1 VFNID
6 VRSASAGVFNIVV
19 VLTLAVVM
27 TTSAAAQVTAGGV
40 RGVVTDPAGAVVP
53 GVAIKIANIETGFEA
68 SGETGGSG
76 NYVMVNIP
84 VGPYRLEAT
93 LDGFKTFVAEN
104 VQVLTATTATVN
116 IIMEIGELVEQITVS
131 ETICPSWWWRPPR
144 SAPAWK
150 SESSWIFLFRW
161 AVAAA
166 RSRTSSS

>member
-1 VFNID
+1 MTTD
-6 VRSASAGVFNIVV
+6 VRSASAGVFDIVA

-53 GVAIKIANIETGFEA
+53 GVAIKITNLETDFTANAES
-68 SGETGGSG
+68 SGAG

-93 LDGFKTFVAEN
+93 LDGFKTFVAED

-116 IIMEIGELVEQITVS
+116 IVPVQPERES
-131 ETICPSWWWRPPR
+131 ER
-144 SAPAWK
+144 SA
-150 SESSWIFLFRW
+150 L
-161 AVAAA
+161 V
-166 RSRTSSS
+166 